1 MRDNQSAS
9 KSGDRHAVAAMKV
22 ASINLLGMCALVGSA
37 EITFEVSAL
46 TQQLFFAQL
55 WELTWRFFADP
66 VNGGNRDKRGHM
78 QWIPISRR
86 APLDLNGE
94 T

>member
-1 MRDNQSAS
+1 
-9 KSGDRHAVAAMKV
+9 
-22 ASINLLGMCALVGSA
+22 MCALVGSA
-37 EITFEVSAL
+37 EITFEVSTL

-55 WELTWRFFADP
+55 LGIDVGRFFADP

-86 APLDLNGE
+86 APLDVNGE

>member
-1 MRDNQSAS
+1 MG
-9 KSGDRHAVAAMKV
+9 KTKGLMKV

-94 T
+94 M